1 MFLLVVALPL
11 GFFPLSR
18 NAFLDVKLLLLAGG
32 TLLVWTS
39 GLPVDRRVAI
49 PAFSWLGVLVVAAL
63 AGVDP
68 VESLVGTTRATGLA
82 MLICAG
88 SLIAV
93 APNIPTALLDRARG
107 WIVWSGILIAGVFVV
122 GRIAP
127 EAFDALAPGLDFRG
141 ATFGNPVDAV
151 GFLAVCVPAALA
163 APARAT
169 WRTVLVFVVIGAGF
183 AVAEERSAYLLP
195 VVALAATAW
204 FVRPGWK
211 RLGLAAGSIVVV
223 VAVWTLLPPS
233 AIPGGATERY
243 TAVGQFQTL
252 EGERQRMAVYGAN
265 LRAVGERPLLG
276 WGPANAWTGFLSSGT
291 PEQIEQAGR
300 DWADAHNLLLE
311 FAVISGAIGLAA
323 FGWLALAVAPRALRP
338 PPTRR
343 WLAAGA
349 VTLSVYAFVEP
360 LAVVLT
366 PLLFLFAGAASGG
379 RSVEPAPRPGR
390 PVGRGR
396 AARVGAVVALAT
408 VTSVAAVNLTASAL
422 EQWGHTHY
430 DADWSLRAATR
441 VAPWRI
447 TASEALALSLAIDG
461 RAGDEDAAA
470 EARDVV
476 LGVVGDHPSNPSVRL
491 LAADVELLLRNF
503 PATQAW
509 IHEQLE
515 VFPSD
520 TVRVPAEE
528 PGTTL

>member
-1 MFLLVVALPL
+1 M
-11 GFFPLSR
+11 
-18 NAFLDVKLLLLAGG
+18 
-32 TLLVWTS
+32 
-39 GLPVDRRVAI
+39 
-49 PAFSWLGVLVVAAL
+49 
-63 AGVDP
+63 
-68 VESLVGTTRATGLA
+68 
-82 MLICAG
+82 
-88 SLIAV
+88 AV
-93 APNIPTALLDRARG
+93 APKIPTALLDRARG
-107 WIVWSGILIAGVFVV
+107 WIVWTGILIAGIIVV
-122 GRIAP
+122 GRLLP
-127 EAFDALAPGLDFRG
+127 GAFDALAPRLDFRG
-141 ATFGNPVDAV
+141 STFGNPVDAV

-163 APARAT
+163 GPARAT
-169 WRTVLVFVVIGAGF
+169 WRTVRVFAVLGAGF

-204 FVRPGWK
+204 FVRPDRK
-211 RLGLAAGSIVVV
+211 RFGLAAGSIIVV
-223 VAVWTLLPPS
+223 VAVWALLPTS
-233 AIPGGATERY
+233 AIQGATSERY

-252 EGERQRMAVYGAN
+252 EGERQRLAVYGAN

-291 PEQIEQAGR
+291 PQQIEQAGR

-323 FGWLALAVAPRALRP
+323 FGWLALRVAPRALRP
-338 PPTRR
+338 PPARR

-349 VTLSVYAFVEP
+349 VTLTVYAFVEP

-366 PLLFLFAGAASGG
+366 PLLFLLAGAAGGG
-379 RSVEPAPRPGR
+379 RSVEPAPRPER
-390 PVGRGR
+390 PVGQGHVAR
-396 AARVGAVVALAT
+396 AGAVVALAA
-408 VTSVAAVNLTASAL
+408 VTSGAAVNLTASAL

-430 DADWSLRAATR
+430 AADWSLRAATR

-461 RAGDEDAAA
+461 RAGDEHAAD

-476 LGVVGDHPSNPSVRL
+476 LGVVSDHPANPSVRL

-503 PATQAW
+503 PGTQAW
-509 IHEQLE
+509 IHQQLE

-520 TVRVPAEE
+520 TVRVPDEE